1 MTLWEVGRRGGCLR
15 RDKSIS
21 LEFGVSTVSDTA
33 EAFQLPC
40 CLVRMARR
48 VGNIIT
54 SISLDEIRDA
64 ESIESIF

>member
-1 MTLWEVGRRGGCLR
+1 L
-15 RDKSIS
+15 
-21 LEFGVSTVSDTA
+21 SDTA

-48 VGNIIT
+48 VGNIIP